1 MTRREPFNALGKSA
15 HQRRVVKK
23 QPGKA
28 VASMGV
34 RARLI
39 PLDLKRALEI
49 VTLNASPAILPG
61 DWKLLFQRT
70 INPLDAE
77 RPRLRE
83 HTPSRSQTSS

>member
-1 MTRREPFNALGKSA
+1 VTRREPFNALGKSG

-39 PLDLKRALEI
+39 PLDLKRARNRNPKRFACDIAGRLE
-49 VTLNASPAILPG
+49 ASVSEDYQP
-61 DWKLLFQRT
+61 
-70 INPLDAE
+70 
-77 RPRLRE
+77 PRCRK
-83 HTPSRSQTSS
+83 TQAA